1 MVPALNEWMVR
12 SLSEKLVHIYEN
24 TPTNHATLRITPH
37 ATCCCRGLVL
47 QTVNIPM
54 SCLWKTQ
61 NEFAQWIHVLRHSTP
76 TTDCCPRSGPSE
88 MVQTRPRCSSKQ
100 VSQCPIA
107 TAQNGMNPV
116 YSIYKYYSILLL
128 YIYTTT
134 LYSLF
139 FTLFKYV
146 SQKRTKKANIL

>member
-1 MVPALNEWMVR
+1 MVR

-24 TPTNHATLRITPH
+24 TPTTPRYETRHTPPVVVGAWSYKLSISRCHAYEKPKTNSPNGYMYSDTPHQLRIVVP
-37 ATCCCRGLVL
+37 
-47 QTVNIPM
+47 
-54 SCLWKTQ
+54 
-61 NEFAQWIHVLRHSTP
+61 
-76 TTDCCPRSGPSE
+76 GPVGSE

-139 FTLFKYV
+139 FALFKYV
-146 SQKRTKKANIL
+146 SQKKDKEGKNFIIVLIL